1 MNKPNNEA
9 ISIKLRKQYDGK
21 VTNWEDFWLGVNA
34 GESELMLT
42 IEKQERII
50 ADLELKLKGK

>member
-1 MNKPNNEA
+1 MNKPN
-9 ISIKLRKQYDGK
+9 SIAVERALKTKFADK
-21 VTNWEDFWLGVNA
+21 VTNWEDFWLGANSA
-34 GESELMLT
+34 EAELMLT